1 MRYRNTRWTLRL
13 FSLIAIGHTTFLEL
27 RWATTLYRQGLLLFI
42 PAAIVVPA
50 LMIYIFFGFK
60 VREPGLNEPLDE
72 FDRSVRADLTK
83 FAILTF
89 TAAGLTLFQF
99 R

>member
-1 MRYRNTRWTLRL
+1 
-13 FSLIAIGHTTFLEL
+13 
-27 RWATTLYRQGLLLFI
+27 
-42 PAAIVVPA
+42 
-50 LMIYIFFGFK
+50 MIYIFFGFK